1 MKIKKTESTIRP
13 LDFRIGDHK
22 GNLIEVVF
30 FDDIEEVKKKS
41 EDGTEQTVYLY
52 YEYTVKVVNRSD
64 LESYINDNFEIW
76 LQVAKDNFITSKS
89 AEIREKRNK
98 LLEESD
104 KYMILDRLTM
114 NFPQEISLTNV
125 VSVVKD
131 FFKTL
136 SDIKNGSWAKYRQEL
151 RELPN
156 QEGFPYDVKF
166 PDKPEE

>member
-1 MKIKKTESTIRP
+1 MRVESRERP
-13 LDFRIGDHK
+13 ANSFILDNRK
-22 GNLIEVVF
+22 GNLIEVTF
-30 FDDIEEVKKKS
+30 FDDIKS
-41 EDGTEQTVYLY
+41 EMRKEQDSENEVEVFTYKVYKITTTFR
-52 YEYTVKVVNRSD
+52 ED
-64 LESYINDNFEIW
+64 LEEHIQNNLNDW
-76 LQVAKDNFITSKS
+76 LGSLKEQEKMSLAT
-89 AEIREKRNK
+89 EIREKRNK

-114 NFPQEISLTNV
+114 NFPQEISLTNI

-136 SDIKNGSWAKYRQEL
+136 SNIKNGSWAKYRQEL
-151 RELPN
+151 RDLPN